1 MLPDLVL
8 KCPVCLT
15 DDYLYASPTKHCTHV
30 ECEECKT
37 QFVIPNDGGDKI
49 ADNLLVQ
56 HLTSVP
62 DFFFAGYLGLQSKD
76 EEEMYWVLVGIV
88 SEEKREQLE
97 DQLKKKVEMLSK
109 LESMLKVEYKI
120 NEYSN
125 VDTIL

>member
-8 KCPVCLT
+8 KCPVCQT
-15 DDYLYASPTKHCTHV
+15 DDYLYATPTKHCVHI

-37 QFVIPNDGGDKI
+37 QFVIPNDGGEKV

-62 DFFFAGYLGLQSKD
+62 DTFFVGYLGLQSRDD
-76 EEEMYWVLVGIV
+76 EETYWSLSGIV
-88 SEEKREQLE
+88 SEEKREKLDEQL
-97 DQLKKKVEMLSK
+97 QRKVEMLSK
-109 LESMLKVEYKI
+109 LETVTKVEYKI

-125 VDTIL
+125 VDIIL